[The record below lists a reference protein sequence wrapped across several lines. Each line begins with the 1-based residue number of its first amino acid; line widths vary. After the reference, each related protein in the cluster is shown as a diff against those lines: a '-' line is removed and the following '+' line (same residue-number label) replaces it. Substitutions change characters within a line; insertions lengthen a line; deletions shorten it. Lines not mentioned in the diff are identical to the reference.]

1 MRLISEESPTEWKR
15 LRLSSPWKRTVPPSF
30 FVGNRRPEGLPDISR
45 GKDTPQTLPNPP
57 GTPPNPPGT
66 PPYFFSLFDPS
77 TNTPFYSAYKVTP
90 DQAGKLG
97 MHSRPNANWRNPI
110 GKSIFKKQFFED

>member
-15 LRLSSPWKRTVPPSF
+15 LRLSSAWKRAVPPSF
-30 FVGNRRPEGLPDISR
+30 FAGNRRLEGLPDILR
-45 GKDTPQTLPNPP
+45 GEDTPQTLPNDPP
-57 GTPPNPPGT
+57 GTT
-66 PPYFFSLFDPS
+66 PYFFSLFDPS

-110 GKSIFKKQFFED
+110 GMSIFKK